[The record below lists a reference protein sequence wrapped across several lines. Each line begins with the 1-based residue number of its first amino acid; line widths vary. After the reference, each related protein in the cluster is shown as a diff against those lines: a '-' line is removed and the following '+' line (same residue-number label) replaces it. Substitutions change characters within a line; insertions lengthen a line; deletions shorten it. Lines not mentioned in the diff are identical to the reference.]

1 VACAAPGLGPDQ
13 ALRLTL
19 ARVRALET
27 QWQRQGRGGG
37 RGQSAPPPA
46 NDAMADAL
54 RRAGLVDPKQR

>member
-1 VACAAPGLGPDQ
+1 ARAPQ
-13 ALRLTL
+13 
-19 ARVRALET
+19 
-27 QWQRQGRGGG
+27 QRQGRGGG